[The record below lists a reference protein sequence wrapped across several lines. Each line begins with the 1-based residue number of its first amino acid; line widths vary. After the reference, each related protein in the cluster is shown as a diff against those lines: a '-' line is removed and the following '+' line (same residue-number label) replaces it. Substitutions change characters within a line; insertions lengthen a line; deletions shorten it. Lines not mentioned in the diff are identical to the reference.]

1 VLNVATAMS
10 KTPGNAFEMAV
21 DMAKDQLTAGL
32 VPEVPDFS
40 KEWMRDTYVDNG
52 QLIRHGS

>member
-1 VLNVATAMS
+1 MLNVATAMS

-32 VPEVPDFS
+32 VKEVPDFS

>member
-32 VPEVPDFS
+32 VKEVPDFS

>member
-1 VLNVATAMS
+1 MLNVATAMS

-32 VPEVPDFS
+32 VKAAQFSS
-40 KEWMRDTYVDNG
+40 KEWMKDTYVDNG

>member
-1 VLNVATAMS
+1 MS

-32 VPEVPDFS
+32 VKEIPDFS